1 MLWIGKFVQ
10 WELKQRHS
18 YSLCETE
25 AFYQA
30 RRQTSYFS
38 WRPGRQRSRC
48 FNSWVGR
55 GVVLLGILG
64 GVVPPGSLIFPI
76 RFQTRSLK
84 SVPISDLAFRQK
96 WCYHYLDYSA
106 NKKTSSNPF
115 RISNSHVSLSVL
127 LIWNW
132 NDNFIHSRSSL
143 KNHTWFQAKM
153 GKVFTRFQTKTV
165 QKPYPAD
172 GAAHTY
178 IAYIREYPVLW
189 NRILRYA
196 RLYFC
201 LIR

>member
-115 RISNSHVSLSVL
+115 RIRMFLFLFYSFGIETITSYTPVVPSKTIPDSRPKWAKCL
-127 LIWNW
+127 LV
-132 NDNFIHSRSSL
+132 FRPKRC
-143 KNHTWFQAKM
+143 KNPTRPM
-153 GKVFTRFQTKTV
+153 GRHI
-165 QKPYPAD
+165 P
-172 GAAHTY
+172 
-178 IAYIREYPVLW
+178 I
-189 NRILRYA
+189 
-196 RLYFC
+196 
-201 LIR
+201 